1 MKDSNLSF
9 GKWRISVA
17 FDSVGHR
24 KTWIRVYLLQSLRME
39 DVSLLSFDFQ
49 VSRIENE
56 SRIIFINH

>member
-1 MKDSNLSF
+1 M
-9 GKWRISVA
+9 A

>member
-1 MKDSNLSF
+1 M
-9 GKWRISVA
+9 A

-24 KTWIRVYLLQSLRME
+24 KTWIRVSLFITIVE
-39 DVSLLSFDFQ
+39 NGDVSLLSFDFQ

>member
-1 MKDSNLSF
+1 MKDFVVREMENFRGFL
-9 GKWRISVA
+9 
-17 FDSVGHR
+17 
-24 KTWIRVYLLQSLRME
+24 YLLQSLRME